1 MLSYP
6 YLPLLVYEREGR
18 LLREHSGLFFQF
30 IAEKE
35 GNVYINVTG
44 NGASILGD
52 IRRGSECE
60 DKMDMKQANLLAIDS
75 MADES
80 AYPDG
85 YNKQVSSWFSDLK
98 VWFED
103 TQRPPH
109 ITTVA
114 PADPPAAASCVPN
127 PSDPVKDSHEGQL
140 EKAAKYFC
148 KEYASGIVQGPVVDI
163 KQAVVSGAMPVGRGI
178 LNVARLYTGTENR
191 DDVYD
196 ISIQSVKGCKSH
208 GGFNLDTPV
217 ANNQCSDILHSAW
230 KQCNNQGRGGS
241 IVAGC
246 LTYSI
251 STRY

>member
-1 MLSYP
+1 
-6 YLPLLVYEREGR
+6 
-18 LLREHSGLFFQF
+18 
-30 IAEKE
+30 
-35 GNVYINVTG
+35 
-44 NGASILGD
+44 
-52 IRRGSECE
+52 
-60 DKMDMKQANLLAIDS
+60 MDMKQANLLAIDS

-230 KQCNNQGRGGS
+230 KQCRFS
-241 IVAGC
+241 C
-246 LTYSI
+246 LLPAFLFFAFSLLFFSSCFLIERKAFLLEYFYHSL
-251 STRY
+251 TRFRQQPRSWWIHRCGLSNLQHQH